1 MDAILQFFNEQ
12 IYWVKLLTIPVIA
25 GIIGWFTN
33 WQAIKMTFYPIDFW
47 GLKIGK
53 IPLGWQGIIPANG
66 PKMASI
72 AVDLMTSKLISLEE
86 IFEKLDPDEVA
97 KEMAP
102 HMKELSEKVVNDAMM
117 KHQPGLWKNTPK
129 VVKTTIFNRT
139 AADIPNA
146 IKGMIQDVK
155 TNIHELMDLKKLCT
169 DELLKDKTLMNEIFL
184 RCGKAEFKFIEM
196 SGWWFGLIFG
206 IPQMIL
212 WHFYPWSWTL
222 PVAGIIVGYAT
233 NYLALKLIFAP
244 KYPVKILFW
253 EFLGL
258 FIKRQKE
265 VSAEYGKIM
274 SERVLNAENFWEH
287 MLNEKGGDRMYH
299 LIEKNVNSSVQKATG
314 AVPAPLLNALEG
326 TKAYQDIRNLIVK
339 DMVRQLPGKF
349 KKLYSFT
356 DKAFDIETTIREKL
370 QSLAPDDFIG
380 VLRPA
385 FEEEEFKLIL
395 VGAVLGGI
403 AGFLQWAFVFGG
415 LG

>member
-1 MDAILQFFNEQ
+1 M
-12 IYWVKLLTIPVIA
+12 
-25 GIIGWFTN
+25 
-33 WQAIKMTFYPIDFW
+33 
-47 GLKIGK
+47 
-53 IPLGWQGIIPANG
+53 
-66 PKMASI
+66 
-72 AVDLMTSKLISLEE
+72 
-86 IFEKLDPDEVA
+86 
-97 KEMAP
+97 
-102 HMKELSEKVVNDAMM
+102 
-117 KHQPGLWKNTPK
+117 
-129 VVKTTIFNRT
+129 
-139 AADIPNA
+139 
-146 IKGMIQDVK
+146 
-155 TNIHELMDLKKLCT
+155 
-169 DELLKDKTLMNEIFL
+169 
-184 RCGKAEFKFIEM
+184 
-196 SGWWFGLIFG
+196 
-206 IPQMIL
+206 
-212 WHFYPWSWTL
+212 

-314 AVPAPLLNALEG
+314 SVPAPILNALEG
-326 TKAYQDIRNLIVK
+326 TRAYQDIRNLIVK
-339 DMVRQLPGKF
+339 DMVRQLPGKL
-349 KKLYSFT
+349 KKLYPLT
-356 DKAFDIETTIREKL
+356 HKAFDVETTIRKNL
-370 QSLAPDDFIG
+370 QALAPDDFIG